1 MAVKLWTER
10 KRGKGSLCCDGPKW
24 ISDGAD
30 ADEAGG
36 VGAAAENDR
45 YCDIL
50 CTEVDIGGT
59 DAADSLDICDTIAD
73 AIGQL
78 QK

>member
-1 MAVKLWTER
+1 M
-10 KRGKGSLCCDGPKW
+10 CCDWQKW

-50 CTEVDIGGT
+50 CTEVDIAHWR